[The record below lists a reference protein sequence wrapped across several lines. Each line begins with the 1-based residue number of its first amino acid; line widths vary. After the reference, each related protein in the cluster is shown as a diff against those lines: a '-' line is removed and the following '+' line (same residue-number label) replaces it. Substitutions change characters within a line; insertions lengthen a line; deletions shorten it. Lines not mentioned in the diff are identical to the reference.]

1 MGIMESVIRGT
12 LAFTIVACILYGFS
26 YSLSQASGTIEE
38 IFTSGMN
45 ETEKQD
51 YYDMLN
57 QSSIDIYYEN
67 ITILDKQFTNDW
79 VEDDYDITYRNIETG
94 YVSKMDNMQL
104 FYDVEIGKSYNISTE
119 CGYKS
124 IVCEI

>member
-1 MGIMESVIRGT
+1 
-12 LAFTIVACILYGFS
+12 
-26 YSLSQASGTIEE
+26 
-38 IFTSGMN
+38 
-45 ETEKQD
+45 
-51 YYDMLN
+51 MLN
-57 QSSIDIYYEN
+57 QSSISIYYEN
-67 ITILDKQFTNDW
+67 ITILDKQFINDW